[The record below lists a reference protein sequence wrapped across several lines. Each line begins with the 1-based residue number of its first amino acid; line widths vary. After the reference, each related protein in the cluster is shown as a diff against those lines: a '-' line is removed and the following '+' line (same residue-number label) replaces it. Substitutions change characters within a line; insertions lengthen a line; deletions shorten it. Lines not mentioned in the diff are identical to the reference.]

1 MTVAM
6 NKNTLPILIGGAAV
20 IGGVGLLARRR
31 LRPKSVSL
39 ADADLSV
46 DEWRAV
52 VEFENADEGKSG

>member
-1 MTVAM
+1 MAK
-6 NKNTLPILIGGAAV
+6 NKIALPILIGGAAV
-20 IGGVGLLARRR
+20 VGGVGLLAKRR

-52 VEFENADEGKSG
+52 VEFENADTSTNG

>member
-1 MTVAM
+1 MTKTKSA
-6 NKNTLPILIGGAAV
+6 LPILLGGAVV
-20 IGGVGLLARRR
+20 IGGVGLLAKRR

-52 VEFENADEGKSG
+52 VEFENADTSTSG

>member
-1 MTVAM
+1 MSG
-6 NKNTLPILIGGAAV
+6 NKNALPILIGGAFV
-20 IGGVGLLARRR
+20 IGGVGLLAKRR

-52 VEFENADEGKSG
+52 VEFENADTSTNG

>member
-1 MTVAM
+1 MAK
-6 NKNTLPILIGGAAV
+6 NKIALPILIGGAAV
-20 IGGVGLLARRR
+20 VGGMGLLAKRR

-52 VEFENADEGKSG
+52 VEFENADEDTSG